1 MFQCNDQ
8 LCSHLATLY
17 GGNHC
22 SYRGAVRK
30 VVTPRWRRTGIQ
42 ILAPKTKR
50 LFDPVFWDHWWRR
63 FLPICDFFVNS
74 WWCVS
79 PQGCLGLIYS
89 TVGGG
94 GERDLLSICD
104 ILFNCYRCWFS
115 ARFTLNYLLITLLCM
130 SRSSLIH
137 KTATATLYQK
147 TELLTVATFGYFP
160 NYSVSLKCNYKTDY
174 GN

>member
-1 MFQCNDQ
+1 MEVTTAVTEVQCAKWSHQDGAE
-8 LCSHLATLY
+8 LVFKFWRPKPRGCSIAFLRSLVTAIS
-17 GGNHC
+17 
-22 SYRGAVRK
+22 SYL
-30 VVTPRWRRTGIQ
+30 W
-42 ILAPKTKR
+42 
-50 LFDPVFWDHWWRR
+50 
-63 FLPICDFFVNS
+63 FFVNS

-115 ARFTLNYLLITLLCM
+115 ARFTLNYFILLITLLCM
-130 SRSSLIH
+130 SRSSVIH

>member
-1 MFQCNDQ
+1 MQRPIMQSFSNVIWRWPLQ
-8 LCSHLATLY
+8 LQRCSAQSGHTKMAP
-17 GGNHC
+17 N
-22 SYRGAVRK
+22 SYSNFGAQNQEVVRSSFLRSL
-30 VVTPRWRRTGIQ
+30 VTAISSYLW
-42 ILAPKTKR
+42 
-50 LFDPVFWDHWWRR
+50 
-63 FLPICDFFVNS
+63 FFVNS

-89 TVGGG
+89 TVVGG

-115 ARFTLNYLLITLLCM
+115 ARFTLNYFILLITLLCM
-130 SRSSLIH
+130 SRSSVIH
-137 KTATATLYQK
+137 NTATASLYQK